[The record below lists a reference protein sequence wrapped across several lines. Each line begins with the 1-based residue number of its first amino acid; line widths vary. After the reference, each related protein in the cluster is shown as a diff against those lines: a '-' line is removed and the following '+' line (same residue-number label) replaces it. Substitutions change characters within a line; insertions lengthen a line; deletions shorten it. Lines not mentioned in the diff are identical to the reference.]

1 MATITVKLRRSEADP
16 QTGTIYYRLSH
27 RRQVRW
33 IATGIRLSLG
43 AWNAAA
49 ERIVAAD
56 DTHRLLQHRIDGD
69 VRSLRRIVR
78 ELEAS
83 SAAWSV
89 HDAVTRYRAL
99 DGRLLV
105 LDYMEQQIVRLR
117 EANRFGTAC
126 NYERA
131 CRSFA
136 AFLGGM
142 RLPFAALTEQLIGDY
157 NAYLL
162 RRGVVRNT
170 ISFYM
175 RILRAVYNKAV
186 RQRLTEQLYP
196 FREVYTGIDRTR
208 KRAVSEAVLVQ
219 LYRLELPC
227 GSPLALA
234 RDLFLFSYCT
244 RGMAFVDIAYLQKGN
259 LRDGMICYARRK
271 TGRQLTVKIEP
282 GIRRILDRYRS
293 ADSPYLFPLLTSTD
307 PVEAF
312 RQYRRAM
319 DEHNRSLRKLSALL
333 PDGCRL
339 TSYTARHSWA
349 TVARDRNVPIAVISE
364 GMGHTSEQMTRIY
377 LTMLEHTV
385 IDRANRLLIGI
396 FER

>member
-1 MATITVKLRRSEADP
+1 MATITVKLRFSDAER

-33 IATGIRLSLG
+33 ISTGIRLAAG
-43 AWNAAA
+43 AWDASVG
-49 ERIVAAD
+49 RIRPSD
-56 DTHRLLQHRIDGD
+56 DRHRLLQHRVDCD
-69 VRSLRRIVR
+69 LRSLRRIVR
-78 ELEAS
+78 ELEIS
-83 SAAWSV
+83 TKGWSAT
-89 HDAVTRYRAL
+89 DAVARYLSCADRPF
-99 DGRLLV
+99 V
-105 LDYMEQQIVRLR
+105 LDYMEQLIVRLR
-117 EANRFGTAC
+117 EAGRLGTAH

-131 CRSFA
+131 RRSFS

-142 RLPFAALTEQLIGDY
+142 RLPFAALTEQLVGDY
-157 NAYLL
+157 NAYLM

-170 ISFYM
+170 VSFYM

-186 RQRLTEQLYP
+186 RQRLTEQAYP

-208 KRAVSEAVLVQ
+208 KRAVSEAILVR
-219 LYRLELPC
+219 LHRLELPAR
-227 GSPLALA
+227 SPLALA

-244 RGMAFVDIAYLQKGN
+244 RGMAFVDMAYLQKSN
-259 LRDGMICYARRK
+259 LRDGSICYARRK

-282 GIRRILDRYRS
+282 AIRRILDRYRS
-293 ADSPYLFPLLTSTD
+293 DDSPYLFPMLTSTD

-312 RQYRRAM
+312 CQYKRAIN
-319 DEHNRSLRKLSALL
+319 EHNRSLRKLSALL
-333 PDGCRL
+333 PEGCRL
-339 TSYTARHSWA
+339 TSYTPRHSWA